1 MTYRYKGRRR
11 SRSIAVPLVPRWDAQ
26 TIAKIAAI
34 VFPAVLALAGLAL
47 LGRSYTF
54 DDQVLSPTDWQV
66 LQAEQAYRTE
76 LGALQ
81 RDAETLVQLLND
93 SVPDPVRAQIV
104 AGQIADRRDAGQPAL
119 AYPRQ
124 LLIEAAVAVQNWAI
138 GATARE
144 PAQLAVDDLIASL
157 QEAAARY
164 DRD

>member
-1 MTYRYKGRRR
+1 MTG
-11 SRSIAVPLVPRWDAQ
+11 WDAQ
-26 TIAKIAAI
+26 TIATIAAI

-47 LGRSYTF
+47 LGRGYTF
-54 DDQVLSPTDWQV
+54 DNQALSPTDWQV

-104 AGQIADRRDAGQPAL
+104 AGQIANRRDDPLRYAAGAGGQPAL
-119 AYPRQ
+119 AYPRR

-144 PAQLAVDDLIASL
+144 PAQLTVDRLMASL